1 MNPSKSCTHGQQ
13 GGGTHPCD
21 TSTTTADTSS
31 AGTSTS
37 TTTATSG
44 TSSTSNAGS
53 SSMIQ
58 ITSTTSVSSTIP
70 PSTQTSTGMSS
81 LPDPRSSSSPPPES
95 PNSVP
100 NKPSLNSTSATG
112 DVSSG
117 YSSPSTNW
125 PGLNAPT
132 SVFATNI
139 SVLPTGWNTVTV
151 TAGTVPTT
159 VYNNQ
164 TVFVYVPY
172 STSTPASRGNEHR
185 DTTLGL
191 AIGIPLLLLLVA
203 GAISVFFVRRRRR
216 RELNGAPSRPFTFA
230 PIRYTDSHEVLPAYS
245 PPVELDKEYH
255 LFPEKFGALALP
267 PYGYTIHE
275 PQVEWESEQ
284 EGTSGEGGR
293 LMHGVHADPRSA
305 LVPLRRSE

>member
-1 MNPSKSCTHGQQ
+1 MSPSKSCTHVQQ

-37 TTTATSG
+37 TTTGTSG
-44 TSSTSNAGS
+44 TSSASNAGS
-53 SSMIQ
+53 SSTTQSMI
-58 ITSTTSVSSTIP
+58 TAHVFFTIP
-70 PSTQTSTGMSS
+70 PSTQTPTGMSS
-81 LPDPRSSSSPPPES
+81 LPDPRSSSSPPSES
-95 PNSVP
+95 PTSVP

-159 VYNNQ
+159 AYNNQ

-185 DTTLGL
+185 DTKLGL
-191 AIGIPLLLLLVA
+191 AIGIPLLLVLVA
-203 GAISVFFVRRRRR
+203 GAIPVFFVRRRRR
-216 RELNGAPSRPFTFA
+216 P
-230 PIRYTDSHEVLPAYS
+230 PIRSTDSHVVLPAYS
-245 PPVELDKEYH
+245 PS
-255 LFPEKFGALALP
+255 FLP
-267 PYGYTIHE
+267 TYGYTAHE

-284 EGTSGEGGR
+284 EGTSGEG
-293 LMHGVHADPRSA
+293 
-305 LVPLRRSE
+305 